1 MRGKRQQR
9 GVQQRV
15 EADHSAMPGRQ
26 VVVRGAREHNL
37 QGISVSFPHQQL
49 VVVTGPSGSG
59 KSSLAVDTIYAEGR
73 RRYLETLSYQSSEL
87 LVNFPKP
94 KVDLIEGLPPTI
106 AFRPSHGMRHPYATV
121 GTITHL
127 ENYFRVVGARL
138 GQLHCPRCDTAVCP
152 MTLAQISAQVF
163 EKAAETRFEVF
174 APITVVSRA
183 ELPSKLRELRQRG
196 FVRIQ
201 LDGNTIALDSIE
213 DAPDISAGRIDVQ
226 IDRLRV
232 DVKHKSRLME
242 ALELALTVSDRT
254 RIQYEG
260 GTTELWSPHGLCLNC
275 NLEVPPLSVE
285 LLSFTHHL
293 GACHHCRGL
302 GWSETSSAKG
312 QQVCATCQGS
322 RLSTAA
328 RAVRIGHLRFH
339 EIRSLPASDLMQW
352 VTSLELAPRDEDL
365 RLAVVQPFLHRLQ
378 LLIDMGLGYLPMARG
393 ASAISV
399 GEAGRLAL
407 LGQLDTA
414 MSGVLC
420 VVDEP
425 SRGLHRADHDKMF
438 HLIELLRSQGNT
450 VLIVEHD
457 LALIRRAEL
466 VIDMGPGA
474 GNAGGQ
480 IISQGSPTAIADDP
494 QSITGQFLAGTR
506 QIAVPE
512 RRRPISATQIT
523 IQHAS
528 THNLKGLQVAIPL
541 GVFVCITGVSG
552 SGKTALIHDTLTPA
566 LQKHLQAGRESSKAK
581 GFEGF
586 KHIHKLI
593 AVDQQP
599 IGRHARSNPA
609 TFTGLWD
616 VMREVYALLPDSR
629 ARGYRA
635 SRFSF
640 NAKEGRCGA
649 CQGAGVMDVDLNFLP
664 DAYRVCEECN
674 GLRFNHETLQVRY
687 KGLNVAELLGL
698 SVAEAQDILSTLPK
712 ADRILSALSMLG
724 LGYLQLGQAA
734 PTLSGG
740 EAQRLKLATELAR
753 RNSEPTLYILDEPS
767 AGLHLCDIEL
777 LLKAL
782 HGLVNQGHSL
792 IVIEH
797 QLDII
802 KQADYLIDLGP
813 GAGPDGGTIVATGPP
828 ESVATEGRSVTGQHL
843 KHALSSPGIHE
854 IDAH

>member
-1 MRGKRQQR
+1 MMNERQHPDVDQR
-9 GVQQRV
+9 A
-15 EADHSAMPGRQ
+15 EAHKSVTPARQ

-73 RRYLETLSYQSSEL
+73 RRYLETLSYQSSDVL
-87 LVNFPKP
+87 AHFPKP
-94 KVDLIEGLPPTI
+94 KVDLIEGLPPTV

-127 ENYFRVVGARL
+127 ENYLRVLGARL
-138 GQLHCPRCDTAVCP
+138 GQLHCPECDAAVRP
-152 MTLAQISAQVF
+152 MTFAQISAQIL
-163 EKAAETRFEVF
+163 EKPAETRFEVL
-174 APITVVSRA
+174 APINVVT
-183 ELPSKLRELRQRG
+183 ELELHSKLRELRERG

-201 LDGNTIALDSIE
+201 LEGTVVALDSIKSM
-213 DAPDISAGRIDVQ
+213 PDMSARRIDVQ
-226 IDRLRV
+226 IDRLRI
-232 DVKHKSRLME
+232 DAKQKSRLAE
-242 ALELALTVSDRT
+242 ALELALTVSDRI

-260 GTTELWSPHGLCLNC
+260 GKTELFSPQGLCLNC
-275 NLEVPPLSVE
+275 NRRVPPLCVE

-293 GACHHCRGL
+293 GACEHCRGL
-302 GWSETSSAKG
+302 GWAEKSASKG
-312 QQVCATCQGS
+312 QQACAKCQGN
-322 RLSTAA
+322 RLSAAA
-328 RAVRIGHLRFH
+328 RAVRIGQLRFH
-339 EIRSLPASDLMQW
+339 EIRSLPASELMQW
-352 VTSLELAPRDEDL
+352 VTSLDLAPRDEDL
-365 RLAVVQPFLHRLQ
+365 RDAVVQPLLHRLQ
-378 LLIDMGLGYLPMARG
+378 LLSSMGLGYLPMARG

-399 GEAGRLAL
+399 GEAGRIAL

-414 MSGVLC
+414 MSGVMC
-420 VVDEP
+420 IVDEP

-438 HLIELLRSQGNT
+438 HLIELLRSQGNS
-450 VLIVEHD
+450 VLMVEHD

-480 IISQGSPTAIADDP
+480 IIAQGSPAIIAKDP
-494 QSITGQFLAGTR
+494 LSITGQFLAGTR
-506 QIAVPE
+506 HIAVPA
-512 RRRPISATQIT
+512 RRRPISDKQIT
-523 IQHAS
+523 IQRAN
-528 THNLKGLQVAIPL
+528 THNLRDVHVAIPL

-566 LQKHLQAGRESSKAK
+566 LQKYLQTGRKPAASK
-581 GFEGF
+581 GFDGF

-616 VMREVYALLPDSR
+616 IMREVYATLPEAR
-629 ARGYRA
+629 ARGFRA

-640 NAKEGRCGA
+640 NAKEGRCGE
-649 CQGAGVMDVDLNFLP
+649 CQGAGVIDVDLNFLP
-664 DAYRVCEECN
+664 DAYRICEECN
-674 GLRFNHETLQVRY
+674 GLRFNHETLQIRY
-687 KGLNVAELLGL
+687 KGLNVADLLEL
-698 SVAEAQDILSTLPK
+698 SVTEAHDVLSTLPK
-712 ADRILSALSMLG
+712 ADRILSAMSMLG
-724 LGYLQLGQAA
+724 LGYVQLGQAA

-753 RNSEPTLYILDEPS
+753 PSSEPTLYILDEPS
-767 AGLHLCDIEL
+767 AGLHLCDVAL

-782 HGLVNQGHSL
+782 HGLVNRGHSL

-813 GAGPDGGTIVATGPP
+813 GAGPDGGTIVAAGPP
-828 ESVATEGRSVTGQHL
+828 ELVAAEGRSVTGQHL
-843 KHALSSPGIHE
+843 KHALLSPGNYDIE
-854 IDAH
+854 AH